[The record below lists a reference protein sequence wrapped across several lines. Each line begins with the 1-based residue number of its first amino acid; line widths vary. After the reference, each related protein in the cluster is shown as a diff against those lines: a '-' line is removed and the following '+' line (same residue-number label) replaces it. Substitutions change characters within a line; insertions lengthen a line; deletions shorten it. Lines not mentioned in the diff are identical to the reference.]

1 MLDLLL
7 NLFSFI
13 IGFGVGKSSLENDNE
28 ISLVYHTLHESEEKQ
43 RLFEAKWLD
52 AENRAE
58 TWERRYNNLISTTQ
72 VSFEE

>member
-13 IGFGVGKSSLENDNE
+13 IGFSVGKSSLENDNE
-28 ISLVYHTLHESEEKQ
+28 ISLVYNTLHESEEKH

>member
-28 ISLVYHTLHESEEKQ
+28 ISLVYNTLHESEEKQ

-58 TWERRYNNLISTTQ
+58 TWERRYNNLLPSTQ